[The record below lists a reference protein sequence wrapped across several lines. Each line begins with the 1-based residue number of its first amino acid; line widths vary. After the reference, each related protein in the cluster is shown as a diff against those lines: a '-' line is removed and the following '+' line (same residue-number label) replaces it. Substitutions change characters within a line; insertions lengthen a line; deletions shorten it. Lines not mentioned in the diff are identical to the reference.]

1 MAKAPCK
8 GCVGRFVGC
17 HSTCT
22 KYIEFRKELDKHNK
36 VVAEKKAIERMLARS
51 EYVNK
56 RRV

>member
-1 MAKAPCK
+1 MLTAPCQ
-8 GCVGRFVGC
+8 GCVYRFVGC

-36 VVAEKKAIERMLARS
+36 IVSERRAIERMLARS